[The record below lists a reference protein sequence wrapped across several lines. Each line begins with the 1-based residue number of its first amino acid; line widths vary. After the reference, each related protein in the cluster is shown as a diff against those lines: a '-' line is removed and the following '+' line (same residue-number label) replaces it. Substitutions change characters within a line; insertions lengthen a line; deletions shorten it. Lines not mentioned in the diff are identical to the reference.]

1 MNPDLGYIEQKIMEY
16 QASVALLGIQI
27 IWTVN
32 TEEAINK
39 PSKDKTSEMD
49 KKRKIIWNIMDM
61 LSKLCLSDIK
71 SKVQRLK
78 IETLVTVHVHQR
90 DLFQEV

>member
-1 MNPDLGYIEQKIMEY
+1 MNPDINYIEQKITEY
-16 QASVALLGIQI
+16 QAQVALLGVQI

-39 PSKDKTSEMD
+39 PSKDRTAEMD
-49 KKRKIIWNIMDM
+49 KKRKLIWAIMEM
-61 LSKLCLSDIK
+61 LSKMCLSDIK

-78 IETLVTVHVHQR
+78 VETLVTVHVH
-90 DLFQEV
+90 